1 MALTERKNKNFFILF
16 LSIYLFLIPFDFY
29 PLIEGVSVSRFLVFL
44 PLLGALFEIRSFKTF
59 KGESFWVLWYFASV
73 SLTYFYTVDKSLTKE
88 RIITLFLNFVV
99 IILFSMRPYS
109 REEIEKLFKAVALSG
124 WLFFILMVLYGKFE
138 DGRLFVEFDGL
149 KQDPNYFCGFIIF
162 PICYYLWRFLENG
175 KFWNL
180 ASALILSVPIF
191 LTGSRGGLLALL
203 GSVFVICVI
212 YIKRGDSS
220 RFVKFFFA
228 ALVILLVV
236 LVFWRY
242 LPENITNRFTLK
254 YTLED
259 NGAGRF
265 KIWEDIIENFKDAE
279 LWNQVFGHG
288 AATVKNFNSSNR
300 AAHNIYIETLIET
313 GVAGTL
319 MLVVMY
325 FKYGILALKLKDS
338 FLVASYA
345 GYMIMTLSMSLYSY
359 KPIWNIMLLIVI
371 VTVYNKNENYNNKS
385 VNDRWRFNGT
395 I

>member
-29 PLIEGVSVSRFLVFL
+29 PLIEGISVSRFLVFL
-44 PLLGALFEIRSFKTF
+44 PLIGALFEMRSFKVF
-59 KGESFWVLWYFASV
+59 RGESFWVLWYFASV
-73 SLTYFYTVDKSLTKE
+73 SLTYFYSIDKSLTKE

-99 IILFSMRPYS
+99 IILFSMRPYT
-109 REEIEKLFKAVALSG
+109 REEIERLFKAVALSG
-124 WLFFILMVLYGKFE
+124 WLFLVLTLLYGEFRNA
-138 DGRLFVEFDGL
+138 RLFVVIGGL
-149 KQDPNYFCGFIIF
+149 QQDPNYFCGFIIF
-162 PICYYLWRFLENG
+162 PICYYLWRFLENS

-203 GSVFVICVI
+203 GSVFVIFVI

-228 ALVILLVV
+228 VLVILLVV

-242 LPENITNRFTLK
+242 LPEQITNRFTLE

-265 KIWEDIIENFKDAE
+265 EIWEDIIAEFKDAE

-288 AATVKNFNSSNR
+288 AATVKNFNSR
-300 AAHNIYIETLIET
+300 QQVAHNIYFETLIET
-313 GVAGTL
+313 GVTGIL
-319 MLVVMY
+319 MLLLMY
-325 FKYGILALKLKDS
+325 FKYGAMAFKLEEG
-338 FLVASYA
+338 FLVASFT

-359 KPIWNIMLLIVI
+359 KPLWNIVLLIVI
-371 VTVYNKNENYNNKS
+371 LTVYNKGEISDNQS
-385 VNDRWRFNGT
+385 VNNG
-395 I
+395 